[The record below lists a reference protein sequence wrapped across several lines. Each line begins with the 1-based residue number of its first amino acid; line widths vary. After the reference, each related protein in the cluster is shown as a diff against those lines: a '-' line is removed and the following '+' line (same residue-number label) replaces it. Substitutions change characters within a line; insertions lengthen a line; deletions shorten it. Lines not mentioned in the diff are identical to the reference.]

1 MEATEEVLRE
11 IPALVSECVDAVNGN
26 DYFRLQHLQR
36 QVHVVADM
44 LEVLT
49 SQLAAVR
56 LQGQGSSVISS
67 VRSLRRI
74 VHDCKERIQL
84 ALDSE
89 NASISGQEVVLTG
102 AISTGQQGRPKVDI
116 GREQLES
123 LQELGFTWTAI
134 AKMFGVS
141 VHTLLRR
148 RKEYGMP
155 VGQDCYS
162 RISDDILDDA
172 ISKIL

>member
-1 MEATEEVLRE
+1 M
-11 IPALVSECVDAVNGN
+11 
-26 DYFRLQHLQR
+26 
-36 QVHVVADM
+36 
-44 LEVLT
+44 
-49 SQLAAVR
+49 
-56 LQGQGSSVISS
+56 
-67 VRSLRRI
+67 
-74 VHDCKERIQL
+74 
-84 ALDSE
+84 
-89 NASISGQEVVLTG
+89 TG

-134 AKMFGVS
+134 AKMFVVS

-172 ISKIL
+172 ISKILQGHPHLGELMLTGALKSNGIIIQRQRLRDTVMRVDPVARLMRRRCTVQRRTYSVTGANALWHIDGNHKLIRWRFAFYVLL